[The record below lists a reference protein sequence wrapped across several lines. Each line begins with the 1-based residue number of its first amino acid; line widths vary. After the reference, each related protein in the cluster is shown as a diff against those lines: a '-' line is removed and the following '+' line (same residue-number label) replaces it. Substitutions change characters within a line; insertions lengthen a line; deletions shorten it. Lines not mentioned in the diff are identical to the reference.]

1 MIELSQVSFI
11 REGNRILKQ
20 IDWEVKRGEHW
31 ALLGRNGSGKTTLLE
46 IINGYE
52 FPSSGQVRV
61 LGEIYGQVDLR
72 DLRRK
77 IGYISQSL
85 FEKFTPRDPLWEVI
99 ATGAYAHLRFYHE
112 IEPSVK
118 AAAIE
123 RLHQFGLAHLQD
135 HPLGTLSQGERKKA
149 LLARALMGN
158 PELIVLDEP
167 CSGLDMYQRENFLQA
182 VEVLAKEATMI
193 YVTHHLEELVP
204 AISHV
209 ALLKNGEFTASG
221 AKRMVLTK
229 EQIEVAYD
237 VPVELNWEAERP
249 WVRVKRWEK

>member
-1 MIELSQVSFI
+1 MIELNQVCFT
-11 REGNRILKQ
+11 REENRILTR
-20 IDWEVKRGEHW
+20 IDWKVKRGEHW

-52 FPSSGQVRV
+52 FPSSGQVQV

-72 DLRRK
+72 EVRQR

-85 FEKFTPRDPLWEVI
+85 FEKLTPRDPLWEVV
-99 ATGAYAHLRFYHE
+99 ATGAYAHLRFYNE
-112 IEPSVK
+112 IEPSIK
-118 AAAIE
+118 ATAIE
-123 RLHQFGLAHLQD
+123 RLHQFGLAHLQH

-182 VEVLAKEATMI
+182 VEAMAQEATMI

-204 AISHV
+204 AITHV

-221 AKRMVLTK
+221 SKQEVLTK
-229 EQIEVAYD
+229 ERIEAAYD
-237 VPVELNWEAERP
+237 VRVELHWEADRP
-249 WVRVKRWEK
+249 WVRVIKWIK